1 MGACHSKG
9 SRTYTTK
16 GGNATSGKAAIN
28 KDAYTAAKQ
37 ERTERIAALNSNK
50 IKNEKTNSNKE
61 ATANKAAKSKVD
73 NQRVKNARDTQKKS
87 ETQARVKNAKSFD
100 NVTSAKLDKMSI
112 SQIRA
117 LARKAIVYDVGRNPW
132 SPQTESEALRRF
144 DMMIKDQPKT
154 SLKKMIMRAK
164 KASKSYR

>member
-1 MGACHSKG
+1 MGACHS
-9 SRTYTTK
+9 R
-16 GGNATSGKAAIN
+16 GNNTGVIN
-28 KDAYTAAKQ
+28 KDAYIAAKQ
-37 ERTERIAALNSNK
+37 KRTERIASLNSNK
-50 IKNEKTNSNKE
+50 NKNEKTNSNEE
-61 ATANKAAKSKVD
+61 AITNKAAKSKAD
-73 NQRVKNARDTQKKS
+73 NKKGKNVRDTQKES
-87 ETQARVKNAKSFD
+87 ETQVRVKNAKAFD